1 VEKVLKA
8 LLVLFVIAG
17 NIIVIMAMKA
27 EILELY
33 IGIGIVA
40 LSLFFLASMYLDS
53 RKKDEPIEQEP
64 TVEKQTDDEEI
75 VSYYNQKIYES
86 NDDNDDQDIDR
97 TVALKSNELET
108 HESDEDLKEDSYSLD
123 DTQPLSGVSKFE
135 HKELSVSNMDEQKK
149 VKEKVKEEPSQKG
162 IIIKENNDQHLTK
175 RVRYFKRH
183 EQKDGS
189 VSYKPIEKEN
199 YEVEVSS
206 VSKQENIE
214 KQDESPEDINEIEL
228 NFDNKN
234 EVKTTNVENVL
245 NSIKFGSLKDDK
257 LDKVSAD
264 KEYSLPEEIVAS
276 DDNLGVLITNIIS
289 SYDKEYSVVRNISLG
304 ELFTYQISQEDLDE
318 EMVSFII
325 QNQEKEPVAGVQIYN
340 YLHKLKDKL
349 FIATVFN
356 KANLPL
362 IAFHQNAK
370 YKVADIKSLLE
381 EVLE

>member
-1 VEKVLKA
+1 
-8 LLVLFVIAG
+8 
-17 NIIVIMAMKA
+17 
-27 EILELY
+27 
-33 IGIGIVA
+33 
-40 LSLFFLASMYLDS
+40 MYLDS

-75 VSYYNQKIYES
+75 VSYYNQKLYES

-97 TVALKSNELET
+97 TVVLKSNKLEN
-108 HESDEDLKEDSYSLD
+108 DENNKDFKKDSYSLD
-123 DTQPLSGVSKFE
+123 DTQPLSVVSKFE
-135 HKELSVSNMDEQKK
+135 SKEISVSNMDEQKK
-149 VKEKVKEEPSQKG
+149 VKEKAKEEPSQKG
-162 IIIKENNDQHLTK
+162 IIIKEDDDQHLTK

-183 EQKDGS
+183 ERKDGS

-206 VSKQENIE
+206 VSKQAIIE
-214 KQDESPEDINEIEL
+214 QQDESLEDINEIEL

-245 NSIKFGSLKDDK
+245 NSIKFGSLKDDE
-257 LDKVSAD
+257 LDKVNVD
-264 KEYSLPEEIVAS
+264 DEYSLPEEIVAS

-289 SYDKEYSVVRNISLG
+289 SYDKEYSVIRNISLG

-325 QNQEKEPVAGVQIYN
+325 QNQEKEPVVGVQIYN